1 MGDGFSV
8 LGLTVLDVAV
18 LGVILLSALLALMR
32 GFVHEIL
39 AFSAWIGAA
48 VATIYGF
55 PFAQPY
61 ARELIDISLLADIAV
76 GVTIFLVS
84 LVVLTLF
91 AKLLAELVQGS
102 RLSAIDRIL
111 GLLFGM
117 ARGAAIVCLAWL
129 IFAWLA
135 PQSQWFGWIRT
146 AHSLEYLQKGA
157 SWLQD
162 LLPQS
167 FLTSLGEPATRNVER
182 EGMGTATTPET
193 PPPATQPN
201 IAPSEETQEPAYDQ
215 PSRQSLEERI
225 KNLSGDGTV
234 MPSDG
239 GQ

>member
-1 MGDGFSV
+1 MGDGFS
-8 LGLTVLDVAV
+8 LLDVAV

-39 AFSAWIGAA
+39 SFSAWIGAA

-76 GVTIFLVS
+76 GMAIFLVS

-111 GLLFGM
+111 GLLFGV

-129 IFAWLA
+129 IFAWLV
-135 PQSQWFGWIRT
+135 PDQRPGWIRT
-146 AHSLEYLQKGA
+146 AYSLEYLKEGA

-167 FLTSLGEPATRNVER
+167 FRDSLGETATRNVER
-182 EGMGTATTPET
+182 EGIGTATTPE
-193 PPPATQPN
+193 PPPPTAQPN
-201 IAPSEETQEPAYDQ
+201 IAPFEETQEPAYDR
-215 PSRQSLEERI
+215 PSRQSLEETI

>member
-1 MGDGFSV
+1 MGDGFGV
-8 LGLTVLDVAV
+8 FDVAV

-39 AFSAWIGAA
+39 SFSAWIGAA

-55 PFAQPY
+55 PFARPY
-61 ARELIDISLLADIAV
+61 ARELIGMSILADIAV
-76 GVTIFLVS
+76 GVAIFLVS
-84 LVVLTLF
+84 LVVLTLL

-135 PQSQWFGWIRT
+135 PQSSQRPEWIQT
-146 AHSLEYLQKGA
+146 AATLELLQEGA
-157 SWLQD
+157 SWLED

-167 FLTSLGEPATRNVER
+167 FLTSLGETAQRNVER
-182 EGMGTATTPET
+182 EGMGTAATPEP
-193 PPPATQPN
+193 PPPAAQPN
-201 IAPSEETQEPAYDQ
+201 IAPSEETQEPAYDRS
-215 PSRQSLEERI
+215 SRQSLEEMI
-225 KNLSGDGTV
+225 NNLSDDGTV
-234 MPSDG
+234 TPSDG
-239 GQ
+239 SQ